1 MSSLAIV
8 DAFSDLPDVRRT
20 AGLRHHQTLCLALF
34 TLAVAAGNQG
44 FLAIGDWLKSYH
56 DPLLELFTPPKQ
68 RLPSY
73 STIRRVLLQ
82 TDEERF
88 AQCLSRF
95 FEIVPQ
101 PGETIATDGKVLKHS
116 FMAET
121 DNPYCQPHPAIMMV
135 TGYVVERDLI
145 LPPYEVD
152 HKTNETK
159 ALPEMIQQLALKG
172 VVFAFDA
179 INTQKNSTAHC

>member
-20 AGLRHHQTLCLALF
+20 AGLRHHQALCLALF
-34 TLAVAAGNQG
+34 TLAIAAGNRG
-44 FLAIGDWLKSYH
+44 FLAIGDWLQSYH
-56 DPLLELFTPPKQ
+56 APLLALFNPPKQ

-73 STIRRVLLQ
+73 STIRRVLLK
-82 TDEERF
+82 TDEDRF

-95 FEIVPQ
+95 FEVAPK

-116 FMAET
+116 FMSET
-121 DNPYCQPHPAIMMV
+121 DNPDSQPHPAIMMV
-135 TGYVVERDLI
+135 TGYVVERGLI
-145 LPPYEVD
+145 LPPYEVN
-152 HKTNETK
+152 HKSNEIK
-159 ALPEMIQQLALKG
+159 ALPEMIEQLALKG

-179 INTQKNSTAHC
+179 INTQKNGTVDC